1 MELLFI
7 KMGKTEEKHITGGK
21 SGVWFGEC
29 GLKGKAYGR
38 EMVSK
43 FKEVV
48 TVWIMNGLKG

>member
-21 SGVWFGEC
+21 SRVWFGDC